1 MKDKYEER
9 EGIVIEHSKSK
20 TIGGCRAVRP
30 QSRSGK
36 RIPAVGFDEAV
47 FTSRKPGVLR
57 KPGAGCGLRFVI
69 QWIKSPESQANAT
82 VFLAKFY
89 GRAGLMN
96 LINTGP
102 EQLRPAIFRSLL
114 YEACGRIVNPIYG
127 SVGLLWSGNWAL
139 CQSAVESVLK
149 GTSITPINDDAATT
163 GSGPPLKAYDIRHV
177 SKDDKSA
184 TATATAVSKD
194 LHRLKTRCRFKG
206 SDDTKP
212 KANSTDE
219 KPHPDAAPVADHSRS
234 TSHDSSLSHP
244 PEPGTNLDGD
254 SKDNESM
261 VSEETAEQD
270 LFGSDVVSAPVEA
283 EAEAEATADADAEET
298 HRTAEVG
305 LELSLGLEPVAR
317 TPLVVPVKKRK
328 FEEFVAATEVKDDC
342 GMELGL

>member
-1 MKDKYEER
+1 MR
-9 EGIVIEHSKSK
+9 MSCN
-20 TIGGCRAVRP
+20 GCR
-30 QSRSGK
+30 
-36 RIPAVGFDEAV
+36 
-47 FTSRKPGVLR
+47 VLR
-57 KPGAGCGLRFVI
+57 KGCSENCSIRPCL

-149 GTSITPINDDAATT
+149 GTSITPINDDAVTT

-177 SKDDKSA
+177 SKDDKS
-184 TATATAVSKD
+184 ATATAVSKD

-261 VSEETAEQD
+261 VSEETAEQEL
-270 LFGSDVVSAPVEA
+270 LFGSDVVSAPV